1 MEQGTPIDPVQGL
14 SRRPEWLVALLLVWP
29 LYLNELYLI
38 PLSRLGSL
46 RLLWGLDLLVYC
58 AIPVVTLL
66 WIFRSGQLSRQEL
79 GIASP
84 GWHTDPAGLKRFAV
98 DLAGALVICA
108 LPVWVLE
115 NQLWPVLKTT
125 TFNQPPWKLFDGYEF
140 PGREPWHTFSIIY
153 AALTA
158 GVLEEVI
165 YRGAITSLLRRHIR
179 GFWALVAA
187 SSAVFA
193 GIHWGEGPARLLY
206 TFIWGILPTI
216 WFLKRGNLW
225 APILA
230 HTVYDYL
237 SFNELI

>member
-1 MEQGTPIDPVQGL
+1 MEQGIPLAPMGGGV
-14 SRRPEWLVALLLVWP
+14 RRPEWLVALLLVWP
-29 LYLNELYLI
+29 LYLNEFYLI
-38 PLSRLGSL
+38 PLTRLGNL
-46 RLLWGLDLLVYC
+46 RVLWGLDLLVYC
-58 AIPVVTLL
+58 AIPVATLL

-84 GWHTDPAGLKRFAV
+84 EWHTDPAGLKRFAL

-108 LPVWVLE
+108 LPVWLLE
-115 NQLWPVLKTT
+115 NHLWPLLKDTA
-125 TFNQPPWKLFDGYEF
+125 FNQPPWKLFDGYEF
-140 PGREPWHTFSIIY
+140 PSREPWLTLSIIY

-165 YRGAITSLLRRHIR
+165 YRGAITSLLRRHIK
-179 GFWALVAA
+179 GFWPLVAA

-216 WFLKRGNLW
+216 WYLKRATSGRPSW
-225 APILA
+225 P
-230 HTVYDYL
+230 TR
-237 SFNELI
+237 STTT